1 MVFNPLGD
9 GLSVVWDLIATVIS
23 LVLVQ
28 IVVIVNAK
36 IQKSGKLDQVITR
49 KIVHIFAGPVYCVSW
64 LLFSGTLISRFI
76 AIIVP
81 GFFILAFVMIGLGKM
96 ENENMVKSM
105 SRTGDPKELLGGT
118 LHYAIIM
125 VIFTILWF
133 YVPANPSA
141 LIIVG
146 CLAGGDGIADIV
158 GRKYGGEKKFGLGG
172 SQKTLIGSLG
182 MFIGSFV
189 SCLILILIFLIEVP
203 EFNLATLILPIL
215 IISAVSTIVEAL
227 APKGN
232 DNWMIFVSVV
242 IVILILWIATPNLWP
257 YNFLSF

>member
-9 GLSVVWDLIATVIS
+9 GLSVVWDLIAVFIS

-28 IVVIVNAK
+28 LVVIVNAK

-49 KIVHIFAGPVYCVSW
+49 KIVHIFAGPVFCISW
-64 LLFSGTLISRFI
+64 MLFSGTIISRFI
-76 AIIVP
+76 ALIVP
-81 GFFILAFVMIGLGKM
+81 GFFIFAFVMIGLGKM

-133 YVPANPSA
+133 YYPANPTS

-158 GRKYGGEKKFGLGG
+158 GRKYGGDKKFGLGG
-172 SQKTLIGSLG
+172 SQKTLIGSIG
-182 MFIGSFV
+182 MFVGSV
-189 SCLILILIFLIEVP
+189 ISSLILVSIFLIVIP
-203 EFNLATLILPIL
+203 EFNLAILILPIL
-215 IISAVSTIVEAL
+215 IISAVATVVEAL
-227 APKGN
+227 APKGH
-232 DNWMIFVSVV
+232 DNWMIFVSVI
-242 IVILILWIATPNLWP
+242 IVILILWLAVPNLWP
-257 YNFLSF
+257 FNFLSF

>member
-9 GLSVVWDLIATVIS
+9 SLSIVWDLIAAFIS

-28 IVVIVNAK
+28 MVVLSNAK

-49 KIVHIFAGPVYCVSW
+49 KIVHIFAGPVYCISW
-64 LLFSGTLISRFI
+64 LLFSGTIISRFI
-76 AIIVP
+76 ALIVP
-81 GFFILAFVMIGLGKM
+81 GFFIFAFVMIGTGRM

-125 VIFTILWF
+125 VIFSILWF
-133 YVPANPSA
+133 YSPANPTS

-146 CLAGGDGIADIV
+146 CLAGGDGIADVV

-182 MFIGSFV
+182 MFIGSFISSIILV
-189 SCLILILIFLIEVP
+189 LIFSIAVLEFNIAILI
-203 EFNLATLILPIL
+203 APIL
-215 IISAVSTIVEAL
+215 IISAVATVVEAL
-227 APKGN
+227 APKGH
-232 DNWMIFVSVV
+232 DNWMIFVSVI
-242 IVILILWIATPNLWP
+242 IVILIFWLAIPDMWP
-257 YNFLSF
+257 FNFLSF

>member
-9 GLSVVWDLIATVIS
+9 GLSIVWDLIATFIS

-28 IVVIVNAK
+28 VVVLVNAK

-49 KIVHIFAGPVYCVSW
+49 KMVHIFVGPVYCISW
-64 LLFSGTLISRFI
+64 LLFSGTIVSRFL

-81 GFFILAFVMIGLGKM
+81 GFFILAFVMIGTGRMK
-96 ENENMVKSM
+96 NENMVKSM

-125 VIFTILWF
+125 VIFTIIWF
-133 YVPANPSA
+133 YYPANPTS
-141 LIIVG
+141 LMVLG

-158 GRKYGGEKKFGLGG
+158 GRKYGGEKKFGIGG

-182 MFIGSFV
+182 MFFGSFISSLLLV
-189 SCLILILIFLIEVP
+189 LIFLIERP
-203 EFNLATLILPIL
+203 EFNLTILILPIL
-215 IISAVSTIVEAL
+215 IISAVATVVEAL
-227 APKGN
+227 APKGH
-232 DNWMIFVSVV
+232 DNWMIFVSVIIMV
-242 IVILILWIATPNLWP
+242 LILKLAVPNLWP
-257 YNFLSF
+257 YNFFAF